1 MSTVELL
8 ANTFYA
14 RKIKNPLTVLYPE
27 NYGELPPLGKTGKG
41 HDNFKER

>member
-27 NYGELPPLGKTGKG
+27 NYGELPPLGK
-41 HDNFKER
+41 NRERT